1 MKEIFEEIK
10 FNEQGLVPAILQ
22 DVDSRE
28 VLMLAYMNSES
39 LQKTIDTGKAC
50 FWSRSRQELWLKG
63 ETTGNFQEVKE
74 IRIDC
79 DTDTLLILVK
89 PVGPACHTGEK
100 SCFYRKLSDG
110 KIEKVVGLREKE
122 ELGTSDKSTNI
133 NSQIDTEGLVD
144 INDYQLN
151 KAVFLF
157 KLYNVIAGRKKNPV
171 EGSYTNYLFDKGVDK
186 ICKKVGEEAAE
197 VIIGAKNGSKDE
209 MVYEI
214 GDLIYHLM
222 VLMNLYEIPLTDI
235 LEELESRSK

>member
-1 MKEIFEEIK
+1 MREIFEEIK

-22 DVDSRE
+22 DVDSKE

-39 LQKTIDTGKAC
+39 LQKTIETGKAC
-50 FWSRSRQELWLKG
+50 FWSRSRQEQWLKG
-63 ETTGNFQEVKE
+63 ETSGNFQEVEE
-74 IRIDC
+74 IRFDC
-79 DTDTLLILVK
+79 DTDTLLLLVK
-89 PVGPACHTGEK
+89 PIGPACHTGEK
-100 SCFYRKLSDG
+100 SCFYRKLIDG
-110 KIEKVVGLREKE
+110 KIEEFDSLNEKE
-122 ELGTSDKSTNI
+122 DLERNANNQKDGEDQLNVK
-133 NSQIDTEGLVD
+133 E
-144 INDYQLN
+144 YQLN

-197 VIIGAKNGSKDE
+197 VIIGAKNGSTEE

-235 LEELESRSK
+235 LEELDSRSK

>member
-39 LQKTIDTGKAC
+39 LQKTIEIGKAC

-63 ETTGNFQEVKE
+63 ETSGNYQQVKE
-74 IRIDC
+74 IRFDC
-79 DTDTLLILVK
+79 DTDTLLLLVK

-100 SCFYRKLSDG
+100 SCFYRKLSGG
-110 KIEKVVGLREKE
+110 KIEKASGLRKDD
-122 ELGTSDKSTNI
+122 LGAGTKSTNE
-133 NSQIDTEGLVD
+133 NDQIDPENLAK
-144 INDYQLN
+144 DYQLN

-197 VIIGAKNGSKDE
+197 VIIGAKNASNEE

-235 LEELESRSK
+235 LEELEARSK

>member
-1 MKEIFEEIK
+1 MREIFEEIK
-10 FNEQGLVPAILQ
+10 FDEQGLVPAILQ
-22 DVDSRE
+22 DVDSKE

-39 LQKTIDTGKAC
+39 LQKTIETGKAC

-63 ETTGNFQEVKE
+63 KTSGNFQEVEE
-74 IRIDC
+74 IRFDC
-79 DTDTLLILVK
+79 DTDTLLLLVK
-89 PVGPACHTGEK
+89 PAGPACHTGKK
-100 SCFYRKLSDG
+100 SCFYRKLTDG
-110 KIEKVVGLREKE
+110 KIT
-122 ELGTSDKSTNI
+122 ELNRSIERKDSDTNTK
-133 NSQIDTEGLVD
+133 SQIDSEDQADVKE
-144 INDYQLN
+144 YQLN
-151 KAVFLF
+151 KAAFLF
-157 KLYNVIAGRKKNPV
+157 NLYNLIARRKEKPV

-197 VIIGAKNGSKDE
+197 VIIGAKNGSKEE